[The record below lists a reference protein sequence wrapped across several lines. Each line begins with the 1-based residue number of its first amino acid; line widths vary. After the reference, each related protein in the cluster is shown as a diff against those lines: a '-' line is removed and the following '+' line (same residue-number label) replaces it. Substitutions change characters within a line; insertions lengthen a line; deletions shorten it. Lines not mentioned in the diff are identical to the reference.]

1 MSLARDLA
9 RFYAPKAAADLP
21 EQTFDYA
28 SMLIASTLAS
38 AAYGTGIA
46 SLKITKTLALQQGG
60 VEEASVWFD
69 GAKLPL
75 ALAGRVNAV
84 MSDSA
89 ASDDSDLRNIV
100 HPGTPLV
107 ATALAVGE
115 KLGSSGEEVLTAI
128 VLGYDAQARIGSA
141 LTPGFR
147 DAGYHGCIIAVF
159 GATVAAARL
168 IGLDEERLTHAI
180 ALAATSIGGM
190 MAAANTSWSREYHAG
205 LATLLAI
212 EAVKAAEAGYTGEE
226 RILEMPRGFIA
237 LHGGGDAALAL
248 EGLGEEWLILREIA
262 IKMVPGA
269 HQYHASAEAAA
280 NAAIAGNVA
289 AEDIEQIVVSRP
301 GVKRL
306 EGPVHPKDLIDMAHS
321 AAYFAAAGAADHDF
335 GWPHASDEK
344 IADPVINALC
354 DRVVIGAEPAT
365 DVERYKQGATVTI
378 RTKSGQ
384 EHSATVYAPK
394 GSADRGVS
402 WGDVDAKFRAL
413 MPASGQS
420 GERIEDTL
428 AAIKSL
434 RQASDLTPLLN
445 LVSGR

>member
-9 RFYAPKAAADLP
+9 RFYASKTAAGLP
-21 EQTFDYA
+21 EQTLDYA
-28 SMLIASTLAS
+28 AMLIASTLAS
-38 AAYGTGIA
+38 AAYGTGIE
-46 SLKITKTLALQQGG
+46 STRITRTLALQQGG
-60 VEEASVWFD
+60 VEEASLWFD
-69 GAKLPL
+69 GRRLPL
-75 ALAGRVNAV
+75 ALTARVNAV

-107 ATALAVGE
+107 ATALALGE
-115 KLGSSGEEVLTAI
+115 KLGRSGEEVLTAI

-159 GATVAAARL
+159 GATVAAGRL
-168 IGLDEERLTHAI
+168 MGLDEERLTHAI

-205 LATLLAI
+205 LATFLAI

-248 EGLGEEWLILREIA
+248 DGLGHDWLILRELA

-280 NAAIAGNVA
+280 QAAIAGNVA
-289 AEDIEQIVVSRP
+289 QEDIEQIVVSRP
-301 GVKRL
+301 GVGRL

-321 AAYFAAAGAADHDF
+321 AAYFVAAGAADRAF
-335 GWPHASDEK
+335 GWQHASEAK
-344 IADPVINALC
+344 ISDPVINALC
-354 DRVVIGAEPAT
+354 DRVVVGPEPT
-365 DVERYKQGATVTI
+365 TEVERYKQGATVTL
-378 RTKSGQ
+378 RTKGGQ
-384 EHSATVYAPK
+384 EHTATIFAPK
-394 GSADRGVS
+394 GSGDRVS
-402 WGDVDAKFRAL
+402 WGDIDAKFRAL
-413 MPASGQS
+413 MPASGLS
-420 GERIEDTL
+420 EERIGETL
-428 AAIKSL
+428 ALIRRL
-434 RQASDLTPLLN
+434 RQEPGIGGLLKLIN
-445 LVSGR
+445 AK